1 MLESDL
7 PGLLDTTLNHA
18 WLAVLAA
25 IAVIAIIGMIVAVIR
40 DLGVPTAFLFAAIVI
55 VTAGTWAYGAFNI
68 NQEEQNAI
76 IRTWISE
83 TYDLDESVVNGNISR
98 ELGNSRTE
106 AATFV
111 DDEGRALSLITTV
124 EGKLALIDAGG
135 RELPHA
141 DDN

>member
-7 PGLLDTTLNHA
+7 PNIFDTTLNQK
-18 WLAVLAA
+18 WLLTSAVITIACIITLFIVVIRKLSPIVSVL
-25 IAVIAIIGMIVAVIR
+25 IAVFMYISGAIWG
-40 DLGVPTAFLFAAIVI
+40 FN
-55 VTAGTWAYGAFNI
+55 VTSI
-68 NQEEQNAI
+68 NQEDQNTI

-83 TYDLDESVVNGNISR
+83 TYDLDESVVSGNISR

-106 AATFV
+106 APTFV

-124 EGKLALIDAGG
+124 EGRLALVDAGG

-141 DDN
+141 DSE

>member
-1 MLESDL
+1 MFTSDL
-7 PGLLDTTLNHA
+7 PSLLDTTLNHA

-55 VTAGTWAYGAFNI
+55 VTVGTWAYGAFNI
-68 NQEEQNAI
+68 NEDEQNTAL
-76 IRTWISE
+76 RTWISE
-83 TYDLDESVVNGNISR
+83 TYGIDEDLTGDNLAR
-98 ELGNSRTE
+98 ELIKRQGQAPTII
-106 AATFV
+106 
-111 DDEGRALSLITTV
+111 DDQGRALSVVTTV